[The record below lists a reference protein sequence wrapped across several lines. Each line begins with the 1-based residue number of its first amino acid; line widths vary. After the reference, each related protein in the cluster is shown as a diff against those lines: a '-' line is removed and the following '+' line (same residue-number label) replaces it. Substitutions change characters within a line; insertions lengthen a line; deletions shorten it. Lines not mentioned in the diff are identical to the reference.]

1 MWVEVKVGSSIPQ
14 GLLLVLVESVLS
26 ELRWKEVGLE
36 PCGHLGCD
44 FSVAVEPT

>member
-1 MWVEVKVGSSIPQ
+1 MEVKVGSSIPQ